1 MVSFLIFSEVEVK
14 ATLTRQDFELVLLAT
29 APVDEEK
36 PAYIES
42 NITEE
47 RSRDVDKRGKV
58 GFVLVIGATVTLRS
72 FSISS

>member
-1 MVSFLIFSEVEVK
+1 MVSFLIVSEEEVK
-14 ATLTRQDFELVLLAT
+14 ATLTHQDFELLLLAT

-36 PAYIES
+36 LTYIES

-58 GFVLVIGATVTLRS
+58 GFVLVIGPTVTLRS
-72 FSISS
+72 FSTSS